1 LFLVVASVVKCKYKF
16 NGGEKGNALHP
27 ETGAKKRGEQGV
39 GVKYLFVAEQNFMLH
54 TFMGRCSRSNTMWHK
69 SPGPRKMV
77 ARRIKPSAAIQVEKF
92 KPTFPAR
99 KWGFSPPSPR

>member
-39 GVKYLFVAEQNFMLH
+39 GVKYLFVAEHKFYAAYFHAPLQQEQHNVAQVTRTQENGSEAH
-54 TFMGRCSRSNTMWHK
+54 KTFRCHSSGK
-69 SPGPRKMV
+69 V
-77 ARRIKPSAAIQVEKF
+77 
-92 KPTFPAR
+92 
-99 KWGFSPPSPR
+99 